1 MGYKLLKYISM
12 YILNMYIY
20 GNVMNINSLPATVI
34 CSVPQWDGSVMAVA
48 DLKNALVSEKNIEIF
63 KWNIFLIKITQ
74 DITHIV
80 LEKK

>member
-34 CSVPQWDGSVMAVA
+34 CSVPQWDGLRHGSCR
-48 DLKNALVSEKNIEIF
+48 LKNALVSEKNIGIF